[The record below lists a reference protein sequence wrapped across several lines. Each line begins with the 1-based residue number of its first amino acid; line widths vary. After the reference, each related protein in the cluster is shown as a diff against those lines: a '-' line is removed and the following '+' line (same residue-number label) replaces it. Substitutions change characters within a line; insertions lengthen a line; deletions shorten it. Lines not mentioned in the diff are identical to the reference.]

1 VGGDGLEVTV
11 RTPVR
16 ILVVEDFAGW
26 RDFIRAELGKD
37 PEIEIVAELS
47 DGRRAVQE
55 AERLQP
61 DLIVLDI
68 GLPTLNGIE
77 AAKCIRECTPEAK
90 ILFVSE
96 NRSPEVIEEAL
107 RTGAGGYVVKTD
119 AKKELLAAFKAV
131 LAGKRF
137 LSASLAGQFLLET
150 SLSAQTMTLSWII
163 AVISGIR

>member
-1 VGGDGLEVTV
+1 V
-11 RTPVR
+11 RTPIRV
-16 ILVVEDFAGW
+16 LVVDDFAGW
-26 RDFIRAELGKD
+26 REFIRAELRKD
-37 PEIEIVAELS
+37 PDCEIVGESS
-47 DGRRAVQE
+47 DGKQAVLE

-77 AAKCIRECTPEAK
+77 AAKCIRESRPEAK

-96 NRSPEVIEEAL
+96 NRAPEIVEEAL

-119 AKKELLAAFKAV
+119 AKRELLPALKAT

-137 LSASLAGQFLLET
+137 LSPSVASHFLIET
-150 SLSAQTMTLSWII
+150 TLSTQTMALSWIVALI
-163 AVISGIR
+163 